1 MSMAMAWTEQLN
13 KGKRRT
19 AVCKYSLR
27 RPDIESLHSITEF
40 AAGAQDS
47 VQSLTCFA
55 GKKNTQNEY
64 RWCQCLCALNNNLFK
79 FHSLLSFKETKL
91 AALGTTTF
99 SMWDH
104 RSGDL
109 LMKLDLDVPIGRN
122 LGCFMLEVI
131 TYFKISSTHF
141 NLLIKHWL
149 TLSHFTERGLHLSNT
164 IFQKD
169 WRHR

>member
-55 GKKNTQNEY
+55 GNNTYSYLEI
-64 RWCQCLCALNNNLFK
+64 LFLIAIRNTNRMA
-79 FHSLLSFKETKL
+79 FGVRSIYLL
-91 AALGTTTF
+91 
-99 SMWDH
+99 
-104 RSGDL
+104 
-109 LMKLDLDVPIGRN
+109 
-122 LGCFMLEVI
+122 
-131 TYFKISSTHF
+131 
-141 NLLIKHWL
+141 
-149 TLSHFTERGLHLSNT
+149 
-164 IFQKD
+164 
-169 WRHR
+169 